1 MNLINKT
8 TDLINRLASIVD
20 DSRED
25 RGYAG
30 ILRITIDNDLG
41 NQVHIDTPDFLKSFP
56 ERNYDAKMETFEEF
70 PYNLSTELEGVKFFS
85 IFCHQEFASLEESH
99 PEHYEY
105 ISQAVLL

>member
-1 MNLINKT
+1 MNLIDET
-8 TDLINRLASIVD
+8 TDLINQLASIVD

-41 NQVHIDTPDFLKSFP
+41 NQVHMDTPEFLNSFP
-56 ERNYDAKMETFEEF
+56 VKNYDAKMETFEEF
-70 PYNLSTELEGVKFFS
+70 AYHLSIEVEGVKFFS

-105 ISQAVLL
+105 IAQAVLL